1 MTVTFQ
7 SWRWPL
13 ITIFVAIVAAANAC
27 EPSATSVG
35 RNSLKQHTGE
45 PGSTV
50 PKTNPPYYP
59 NTSGNI
65 VAPPGNP
72 GGNPSGFPPMVGGTE
87 TQQTAWPEGR

>member
-1 MTVTFQ
+1 MTMTFQ
-7 SWRWPL
+7 SWTWPL
-13 ITIFVAIVAAANAC
+13 TVIFVLAAMNGC
-27 EPSATSVG
+27 GLSATSTG
-35 RNSLKQHTGE
+35 KNSLKQHTGE

-50 PKTNPPYYP
+50 PRSNPPHYP

>member
-1 MTVTFQ
+1 
-7 SWRWPL
+7 
-13 ITIFVAIVAAANAC
+13 
-27 EPSATSVG
+27 
-35 RNSLKQHTGE
+35 
-45 PGSTV
+45 V
-50 PKTNPPYYP
+50 PRSNPPHYP